1 MKLLHWPL
9 QRHQGSSPMV
19 STALTNQEDTFN
31 IMYIAEAVIID
42 QLKCSK
48 VRYTIVV
55 QFDLGKTSSFKTW
68 VI

>member
-1 MKLLHWPL
+1 
-9 QRHQGSSPMV
+9 MV

-55 QFDLGKTSSFKTW
+55 QFDLGKSSSFKTW